1 MKNSIWLV
9 HTLNN
14 RVLFL
19 ECCAM
24 LLAKIHPAKPV
35 RVSKNLPKSID
46 GEAAELNAAL
56 DTSVLPGG

>member
-1 MKNSIWLV
+1 
-9 HTLNN
+9 
-14 RVLFL
+14 
-19 ECCAM
+19 M